1 MTRLQWQD
9 LRCMRNLDVRLSFGS
24 TWRMCRTHPC
34 NVAAWTCRSKKKK
47 KMLPLKKDLKYW
59 TDSVSTQT
67 SNTLSPFVV
76 VICCSPLCFFFPAIP
91 LFLHFFHSKQW
102 HCLSSPLLRPGR
114 AWKHWWAESFT
125 MNQFK
130 PEELKWTN
138 PSTPHYAHKRSHK
151 PASAFASS
159 EYA

>member
-1 MTRLQWQD
+1 MTRLLWQD
-9 LRCMRNLDVRLSFGS
+9 LRCMRNLDVCLSFGS
-24 TWRMCRTHPC
+24 AWRMCHTHAC
-34 NVAAWTCRSKKKK
+34 NFTK

-67 SNTLSPFVV
+67 SNMLSPFVV
-76 VICCSPLCFFFPAIP
+76 VICCSSLCFSPIP
-91 LFLHFFHSKQW
+91 LFLHLFHGKW
-102 HCLSSPLLRPGR
+102 HCLSSLLLRPGR
-114 AWKHWWAESFT
+114 PWKHWWAESFT

-130 PEELKWTN
+130 PEELKWTD
-138 PSTPHYAHKRSHK
+138 PSAPHYTHKRSHK

>member
-1 MTRLQWQD
+1 MTRLLWQD
-9 LRCMRNLDVRLSFGS
+9 LRCMRNLDVCLSFGS
-24 TWRMCRTHPC
+24 TWRMRHTHAC
-34 NVAAWTCRSKKKK
+34 NVTARTCRSK
-47 KMLPLKKDLKYW
+47 KMLPLKKGVKYW
-59 TDSVSTQT
+59 TDSVFTQT

-76 VICCSPLCFFFPAIP
+76 VICCSPLCFSPIP
-91 LFLHFFHSKQW
+91 LFLHFFHGKQW
-102 HCLSSPLLRPGR
+102 HCLSSPLLWPGR

-130 PEELKWTN
+130 PEELEWTD

-151 PASAFASS
+151 PASAFARS